1 MNKGGDKFL
10 SVSMVQCI
18 ILLTL
23 DDFMWIFSNK
33 ANLGSRENI
42 LETTDGHA
50 TWPAEYQWK
59 WQWAN
64 FTPKEYVALCPLLAP
79 LKPFDLSQMDVL

>member
-1 MNKGGDKFL
+1 
-10 SVSMVQCI
+10 MVQCI

-50 TWPAEYQWK
+50 TVEMTVGQFYTEGVCGIVSFTCSSE
-59 WQWAN
+59 N
-64 FTPKEYVALCPLLAP
+64 FWSQPNGCALGSCFLL
-79 LKPFDLSQMDVL
+79 SVGHRT